1 MTRNVSPF
9 SLRRSGADVTG
20 CVEAAKI
27 ALGRGALSFERRI
40 VLATLFAVLL
50 MRERPAAAWAPSETS
65 EAGGA
70 WGNGAWNE
78 GQSALDGSIGLEG
91 MSYLNPAATAETGGP
106 GSYTALAAKL
116 SASHEGSVFEAV
128 AKPEGEILLN
138 ADHSIYA
145 EMPEGYVA
153 TSRELSPNLSLA
165 LGRKLED
172 WNRLDET
179 WELGIWQPRYRW
191 DYLNPEQVALTGATL
206 EGHSGV
212 FSFQFFATPV
222 FIPERGVPV
231 DVTGGS
237 VTAGGDGHWFIPPPA
252 TAQVMGQST
261 PVLYN
266 LAMPSLSSIVMNPGT
281 SLRVRVGPEEGPWTA
296 GAWALKPMNQLLLA
310 TDGFLNASQS
320 DQPIDATIHP
330 RVVYDQLWSAE
341 AGYRQGRLDSWI
353 SLLQE
358 RPIMD
363 VVPDTW
369 IAQEAVPS
377 LAISPGVSLK
387 LEDLPDNDA
396 PARLSASYLWQR
408 GGNAADSGDTAIS
421 TGTASIYESRYPFQD
436 AVMVEGNS
444 PVPGPWG
451 RSLSGHSR
459 ALYDLDH
466 EGLILSGDFTTS
478 RANAGP
484 WAWAR
489 ISWPR
494 ARKPRT
500 RTIMSAGIGRTIGF
514 MPRSAMFSDQRTKTG
529 RQPEICTPDFRS
541 SRCRSSFFGLL
552 CAALLGLSSC
562 LQFDR
567 TPVSSQ
573 PLTFDPG
580 SAQCLGKSSVTLTN
594 LVEGNGDAASVNAL
608 FDCAR
613 DSLGLFVQNVK
624 GADPSYYAPTELRAF
639 MEKYFLGGTTISDPL
654 LAQTMILKTVLFG
667 GAATQIAPAEITAA
681 LNLLETTR
689 QQALALLPWF
699 PLTSEHLE
707 QLSPG
712 DFAAAVG
719 AIQGAMQALS
729 NVLGTVGQSYA
740 FSDFSAFLQDLIPI
754 LDSPDARASLASL
767 QAQLGGISDLKQL
780 LSPSPDAAIGG
791 QEWAGLFGDASTAYT
806 LWLTYWNLN
815 ARLGSFMVGDG
826 RVAFVGWTGQRL
838 AFLDQVV
845 SRHGDAGVAQAE
857 LNQLASDWLGS
868 SVTVAGFPVDLAIF
882 EQTLTPILSRVLTG
896 DVFDSSHH
904 RVLGSGLNHAVVAKL
919 EQYLAE
925 WNAGQA
931 YVEAAFTSAGDGDQI
946 TTDGSAPAG
955 ALGFCPRSWRQLPPG
970 DPGTGASPIAFAS
983 EQRLRELIEAPET
996 WQLFAP
1002 RRGEISFPEPLN
1014 DRHHSFNDLTTLN
1027 WMYEIAFMLMRG
1039 YIDDPTRMPPE
1050 TGALGQSLYQSG
1062 AMESEVARFYQDFK
1076 PFGVAIK
1083 LFAPDDDSVPADRF
1097 RDANL
1102 FLYASNGDNLLDP
1115 EEGQQLLAF
1124 LVSAD
1129 RLADRFHFA
1138 IGRMAAPR
1146 GPWIS
1151 TAAHGRCPVLSA
1163 DALGESRHDSSAT
1176 CRGFSDTTPGSAPR
1190 RPRASS
1196 SFSSR
1201 PRGRAV
1207 TRTRCSARTMLSA
1220 SPRSSSTSKRFS
1232 GASIRTATA

>member
-1 MTRNVSPF
+1 
-9 SLRRSGADVTG
+9 
-20 CVEAAKI
+20 
-27 ALGRGALSFERRI
+27 
-40 VLATLFAVLL
+40 
-50 MRERPAAAWAPSETS
+50 
-65 EAGGA
+65 
-70 WGNGAWNE
+70 
-78 GQSALDGSIGLEG
+78 
-91 MSYLNPAATAETGGP
+91 
-106 GSYTALAAKL
+106 
-116 SASHEGSVFEAV
+116 
-128 AKPEGEILLN
+128 
-138 ADHSIYA
+138 
-145 EMPEGYVA
+145 
-153 TSRELSPNLSLA
+153 
-165 LGRKLED
+165 
-172 WNRLDET
+172 
-179 WELGIWQPRYRW
+179 
-191 DYLNPEQVALTGATL
+191 
-206 EGHSGV
+206 
-212 FSFQFFATPV
+212 
-222 FIPERGVPV
+222 
-231 DVTGGS
+231 
-237 VTAGGDGHWFIPPPA
+237 
-252 TAQVMGQST
+252 
-261 PVLYN
+261 
-266 LAMPSLSSIVMNPGT
+266 
-281 SLRVRVGPEEGPWTA
+281 
-296 GAWALKPMNQLLLA
+296 
-310 TDGFLNASQS
+310 
-320 DQPIDATIHP
+320 
-330 RVVYDQLWSAE
+330 
-341 AGYRQGRLDSWI
+341 
-353 SLLQE
+353 
-358 RPIMD
+358 
-363 VVPDTW
+363 
-369 IAQEAVPS
+369 
-377 LAISPGVSLK
+377 
-387 LEDLPDNDA
+387 
-396 PARLSASYLWQR
+396 
-408 GGNAADSGDTAIS
+408 
-421 TGTASIYESRYPFQD
+421 
-436 AVMVEGNS
+436 
-444 PVPGPWG
+444 
-451 RSLSGHSR
+451 
-459 ALYDLDH
+459 
-466 EGLILSGDFTTS
+466 
-478 RANAGP
+478 
-484 WAWAR
+484 
-489 ISWPR
+489 
-494 ARKPRT
+494 
-500 RTIMSAGIGRTIGF
+500 
-514 MPRSAMFSDQRTKTG
+514 MFSDQRTKTG

-624 GADPSYYAPTELRAF
+624 GANPSYYAPTELRAF

-719 AIQGAMQALS
+719 AIQGAIQALS

-826 RVAFVGWTGQRL
+826 RVAFVGWTGQLL

-868 SVTVAGFPVDLAIF
+868 SVTVAGFPVDLAIL

-931 YVEAAFTSAGDGDQI
+931 YVEAAFTSAGDGNQI

-955 ALGFCPRSWRQLPPG
+955 ALGLLPAQLAQLPPG

-1002 RRGEISFPEPLN
+1002 SRGEISFPEPLN

-1062 AMESEVARFYQDFK
+1062 ALESEVAQFYQDFK

-1138 IGRMAAPR
+1138 IVADGCPTGPLDIYGWPTVDAQCYRQTLWANRATFFRDMPGLLRYYAGLGATQAASFQQFLEQASRPSGYSNAMFGQDDAQRIAAVLQYVEALFGRFDTNGDGVIDKTEAEAAF
-1146 GPWIS
+1146 
-1151 TAAHGRCPVLSA
+1151 PVV
-1163 DALGESRHDSSAT
+1163 ESRLAQASCLTKEDELHALFTYLLKNGTPPPKGLLGDLDFLAWMVSQDYQSYTADRSRILQIIAGLSESLSSAST
-1176 CRGFSDTTPGSAPR
+1176 CPASTSDAPASSTPGQP
-1190 RPRASS
+1190 
-1196 SFSSR
+1196 
-1201 PRGRAV
+1201 
-1207 TRTRCSARTMLSA
+1207 
-1220 SPRSSSTSKRFS
+1220 ST
-1232 GASIRTATA
+1232 